1 MQRERGFQRGRPG
14 RSHGVGRGGHGRGR
28 GEDRRGLLK
37 AQGGVKKAKPA
48 SVKNQIRSI
57 ERLLRT
63 TLAPDVKAT
72 QEAKLAELRKVVD
85 AHAQSDLERKLAVRY
100 HKIKFFERR
109 KVERRIRRTERA
121 LRGLSDA
128 GPEAQEQQAEL
139 SRQLAQLKED
149 LEYVRFFPK
158 DQKYIALFAG
168 GDDEAVQQKRQEMRG
183 RVKANIA
190 AAKAAQI
197 DLEEASGSEG
207 EDGMGDM
214 SDDDFFM
221 KGDISDVDADDEWTD
236 ISPREDSRG
245 NSARGGVG
253 GAALPLD
260 PVMEDEEGE
269 RERGAVAK
277 GKQAASQRGRGGRPQ
292 SGGQHKQRGGGG
304 GAGKPQHVARGGG
317 RGGGKGRQSTE
328 EGGAAPMSIEKF
340 GAGVGGKS
348 GSGKRPAVQLAPQEG
363 AGEQAEE
370 EMKKRKRTR
379 PKKKR
384 KSNQ

>member
-1 MQRERGFQRGRPG
+1 MQRERGQRGRSG
-14 RSHGVGRGGHGRGR
+14 RPRGAGRGGHGHGR

-63 TLAPDVKAT
+63 TLAPDIKAT

-128 GPEAQEQQAEL
+128 GPDAQAQQAEL

-168 GDDEAVQQKRQEMRG
+168 GDDAAVQQKRQEMRE

-245 NSARGGVG
+245 NSARGDAGR
-253 GAALPLD
+253 AALPLD

-269 RERGAVAK
+269 RERGAAANR
-277 GKQAASQRGRGGRPQ
+277 KQAVSQRGREGRPHSGGRIQ
-292 SGGQHKQRGGGG
+292 QRGGGG
-304 GAGKPQHVARGGG
+304 AQESRSMLHGGVEEGA
-317 RGGGKGRQSTE
+317 E
-328 EGGAAPMSIEKF
+328 EGGRTA
-340 GAGVGGKS
+340 
-348 GSGKRPAVQLAPQEG
+348 
-363 AGEQAEE
+363 
-370 EMKKRKRTR
+370 KKDVRL
-379 PKKKR
+379 P
-384 KSNQ
+384 